1 MDKQSVVQPYNG
13 LLFGNQMNELL
24 IWAAL
29 SVNFKTLCFV
39 KEVRNKKD
47 YAIFIHF
54 KGDFETYSASIVTEM
69 GSYLGLQMFIKK
81 SLG

>member
-39 KEVRNKKD
+39 KEVSPKRLRVV
-47 YAIFIHF
+47 IPL
-54 KGDFETYSASIVTEM
+54 M
-69 GSYLGLQMFIKK
+69 
-81 SLG
+81 